1 MSEADSPLSVG
12 EQLFV
17 AREMREYATGNLDNE
32 GGHRDV
38 RRHAVVVSDPDLE
51 AALCLM
57 EDAYEPLTDEM
68 PTNFWVLDLPQKI
81 LKNEGTKTARKALE
95 AGQYGVL
102 DYMIGLVNYD
112 PDISGANA
120 LMKLQ
125 RWISRTASMNII
137 AGHMGTG
144 KTDMSL
150 LLAQMWLHH
159 MEVNKGVDPDQL
171 RVLSNITT
179 SEETETVTGQAQ
191 LVEELEK
198 AGFKF
203 VVIDE
208 ASSNFSASAGE
219 GQKVIKQFKR
229 TTRMIRKQNGYL
241 VLIAHR
247 EDAKD
252 IHKDIR
258 LLSDIVYKTDEKR
271 ATIYAGRVE
280 EGNEKMELSQIPQ
293 TDWQSYD
300 TNEESDWNWDLEVGD
315 DEDTSWDDF
324 YGKCLFEKENGDRC
338 GSEYGLNEY
347 GFCHHHDDTE
357 QAERVEESEEMLI
370 EYMRAIATDD
380 SESEE
385 E

>member
-1 MSEADSPLSVG
+1 MSVE

-17 AREMREYATGNLDNE
+17 AREMREYATGNLQTE
-32 GGHRDV
+32 GDHQDI
-38 RRHAVVVSDPDLE
+38 RRHAGIVQDPEME
-51 AALCLM
+51 AVLNLL
-57 EDAYEPLTDEM
+57 EDAYEPLTDDM
-68 PTNFWVLDLPQKI
+68 PTNFWDLELPQKI
-81 LKNEGTKTARKALE
+81 LKNHGTKTARQALE
-95 AGQYGVL
+95 SGNYGVL
-102 DYMIGLVNYD
+102 DYLIGLTNYD

-125 RWISRTASMNII
+125 RWIARTASMNII

-159 MEVNKGVDPDQL
+159 WEYNKGVDPDQL

-179 SEETETVTGQAQ
+179 AEETDTVTGQAQ
-191 LVEELEK
+191 LVEELAKEGK
-198 AGFKF
+198 AL
-203 VVIDE
+203 VIIDE
-208 ASSNFSASAGE
+208 ASSNFSASGGE

-241 VLIAHR
+241 ILIAHR

-280 EGNEKMELSQIPQ
+280 DGNEKMNVTGIPQ
-293 TDWQSYD
+293 TEFQYD
-300 TNEESDWNWDLEVGD
+300 TREESDWNWDLDVGD
-315 DEDTSWDDF
+315 DEETSWDEF
-324 YGKCLFEKENGDRC
+324 YNRCLFEKENGERC
-338 GSEYGLNEY
+338 KSQHGLNEY
-347 GFCHHHDDTE
+347 GFCHHHKDSE
-357 QAERVEESEEMLI
+357 QAERVEESEEQLV

-380 SESEE
+380 SDDSEKE
-385 E
+385 